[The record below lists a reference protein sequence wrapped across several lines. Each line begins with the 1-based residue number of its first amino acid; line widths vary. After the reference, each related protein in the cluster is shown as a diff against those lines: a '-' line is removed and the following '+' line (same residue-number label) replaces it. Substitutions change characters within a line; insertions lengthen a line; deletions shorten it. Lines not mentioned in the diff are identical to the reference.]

1 MTVPSTPSRNDY
13 IGTGLL
19 DAYDFSFRI
28 TSEAD
33 LLVTKQ
39 DTLGVSTTLTYP
51 TDYTVTGVGDFP
63 GGTITLTAGNL
74 PTGYLLAIRDDPALV
89 QTSDIRNQGDFFPE
103 IHEDAF
109 DYVTRIVKSQQ
120 DTLDRA
126 VKLSETTTGV
136 STELPA
142 PEAGYSIVWNAT
154 ADGLINAVMASAP
167 TSAFMAT
174 ALDDETAA
182 DARTTLGVPAAANG
196 THTGTTAVQTLNV
209 SVAATVPTPTAAG
222 HSARKDYVDARLPA
236 GFVSAFAGG
245 TAPTGWLECDGSSIA
260 VASYPDLHAA
270 IGYTYGGS
278 GASFNLPDLRG
289 EFIRGWD
296 HGRGVDSG
304 RAQGSSQADLLKS
317 HNHITVE
324 AGSWPYGST
333 TPNEVSGA
341 TYTAA
346 SQAQAYTSSTG
357 GTETRPRN
365 VALMH
370 CIKA

>member
-1 MTVPSTPSRNDY
+1 MAKQIFTNGASCKLGAAITVTTPIASLTLEAGQGAEFPAPTAGDWFVLAAWKADKSAFELFKCTAR
-13 IGTGLL
+13 TG
-19 DAYDFSFRI
+19 DVVTVDTRAYDGSTANTFATTDLVLCVANAGAFSDMQAALATVEGDI
-28 TSEAD
+28 A
-33 LLVTKQ
+33 
-39 DTLGVSTTLTYP
+39 TL
-51 TDYTVTGVGDFP
+51 
-63 GGTITLTAGNL
+63 
-74 PTGYLLAIRDDPALV
+74 
-89 QTSDIRNQGDFFPE
+89 QSD
-103 IHEDAF
+103 
-109 DYVTRIVKSQQ
+109 V
-120 DTLDRA
+120 
-126 VKLSETTTGV
+126 
-136 STELPA
+136 
-142 PEAGYSIVWNAT
+142 
-154 ADGLINAVMASAP
+154 
-167 TSAFMAT
+167 T
-174 ALDDETAA
+174 ALELAVPLKA
-182 DARTTLGVPAAANG
+182 DAANG

-209 SVAATVPTPTAAG
+209 TVAATAAALSVTATPTSAA
-222 HSARKDYVDARLPA
+222 HAARKDYVDARLPA

-245 TAPTGWLECDGSSIA
+245 TAPSGWLECNGVSIA

-341 TYTAA
+341 TYTAV

-365 VALMH
+365 VAMMY
-370 CIKA
+370 CIKT